1 MLSSEFLSVNSRN
14 TIWICVIND
23 RLEVRDDV
31 VLLLLSGYL
40 LSHNIQ
46 YFSFA
51 LALFSSF

>member
-40 LSHNIQ
+40 LSHIQ